1 MSRKLILSALVMAL
15 LVAACGGGGDGA
27 ADPTTTIADPGEVT
41 TAPAAPTT
49 TEAPATTE
57 AGDDDDSGPMVDLGD
72 IPQHCIDAFVD
83 FLKAIEPTV
92 ETVDWSTASL
102 EDLER
107 ISEELDDVMV
117 EYEEE
122 TLDAA
127 CDDIEVN
134 ATDEESFEYMLAI
147 ARAEAP
153 GTVSYFEM
161 IRDMAMGFGG
171 STGAGSG
178 DCEADI
184 AAIEAMIAEHGSM
197 EHLSVADLSTAGG
210 LIMSITSNCSA
221 ARAAEFFEREDVS
234 NFLEG

>member
-1 MSRKLILSALVMAL
+1 MAL
-15 LVAACGGGGDGA
+15 LVAACGGGGDGE
-27 ADPTTTIADPGEVT
+27 ADVTTTIADPGDAT
-41 TAPAAPTT
+41 TAPVAPTT
-49 TEAPATTE
+49 TEAPATTV
-57 AGDDDDSGPMVDLGD
+57 GDDDDDDDGPKVDLGD
-72 IPQHCIDAFVD
+72 IPQHCVDAFVD

-102 EDLER
+102 EELER
-107 ISEELDDVMV
+107 VSEELDDVMV

-127 CDDIEVN
+127 CDDIEVD

-147 ARAEAP
+147 AQAEAP

-161 IRDMAMGFGG
+161 IRDLATGFGD

-184 AAIEAMIAEHGSM
+184 ATVEALIAEHGSM
-197 EHLSVADLSTAGG
+197 ENLSVADLSTAGG